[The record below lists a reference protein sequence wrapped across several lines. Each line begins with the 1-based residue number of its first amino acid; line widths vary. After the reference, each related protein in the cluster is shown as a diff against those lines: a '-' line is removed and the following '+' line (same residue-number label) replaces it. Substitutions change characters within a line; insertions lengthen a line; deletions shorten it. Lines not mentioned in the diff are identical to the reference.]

1 MRQLTLTVA
10 FLVLLSAPVTAQD
23 QGGVGLIAI
32 DETPGRSETR
42 PALSEVE
49 ALRVQL
55 HLARL
60 RIAELA
66 ASLADTTAK
75 LDSVILT
82 RERQSVTPVRG
93 GWDWSWDTT
102 DKGELVGFVSAA
114 GPEPEETEEP

>member
-10 FLVLLSAPVTAQD
+10 FLVVLSAPVTAQD

-49 ALRVQL
+49 TLRVQL

-82 RERQSVTPVRG
+82 HERRAVTPVRE
-93 GWDWSWDTT
+93 GWDWSWAKMDA
-102 DKGELVGFVSAA
+102 GELVGFVPAA